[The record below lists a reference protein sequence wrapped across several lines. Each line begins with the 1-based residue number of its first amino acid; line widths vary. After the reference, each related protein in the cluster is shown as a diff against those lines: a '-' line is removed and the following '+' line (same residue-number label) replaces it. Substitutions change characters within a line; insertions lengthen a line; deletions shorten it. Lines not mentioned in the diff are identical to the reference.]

1 MLISGKLGFPV
12 VQPRLNFLPRV
23 SPLVQP
29 RLNFRAATSAGTCL
43 NSRTVGAVEGGVYLL
58 VGSTCRGSMATLD
71 MDCVHKYIHHIADVS
86 PPKAEYVR
94 YFEAA
99 PSRRVTSSPSD
110 LHGCMSENVSR
121 GVITPLEVAKLTGQ
135 LKFPTHYQFS
145 LIYLRWREKSL
156 G

>member
-1 MLISGKLGFPV
+1 MISGKLGFPV

-43 NSRTVGAVEGGVYLL
+43 NSRTVGAVDGGVYLL

-71 MDCVHKYIHHIADVS
+71 MDCVHKYIHHITDVT

-94 YFEAA
+94 HFEAHTPRA
-99 PSRRVTSSPSD
+99 LDGRYVLTGGPSPSHAFAEMEAWSAD
-110 LHGCMSENVSR
+110 HTGCQSDH
-121 GVITPLEVAKLTGQ
+121 PDC
-135 LKFPTHYQFS
+135 
-145 LIYLRWREKSL
+145 RWCVRRTYRTRSS
-156 G
+156 